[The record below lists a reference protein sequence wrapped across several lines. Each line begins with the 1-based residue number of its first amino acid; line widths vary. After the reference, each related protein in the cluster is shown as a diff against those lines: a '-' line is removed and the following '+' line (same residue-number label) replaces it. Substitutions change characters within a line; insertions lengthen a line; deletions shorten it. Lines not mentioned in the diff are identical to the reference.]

1 MLNFSFAFLATII
14 HIAGAYFRY
23 LPFAEAL
30 DHKGTVKLWRAL
42 LLWSIPGLLINFLV
56 VHTLEIN
63 MATLKLLFFF
73 SWLPYSLITILNIPN
88 RLPQHVF
95 VFGIQ
100 ALFAFMLH
108 ALSGVILTLLYQTVT
123 SQLLPLH
130 LTLWIILFLLIFPWS
145 KQFFSGL
152 LPNEQFIAD
161 TKYSWYIAVLPVLF
175 YLGTIIPITTVT
187 FLPDIT
193 DRLARLSIP
202 LFFFL
207 IYSLV
212 KYSSHEE
219 EQHHRL
225 QMLNKH
231 FRQQL
236 DTLKEQTKLMQENEK
251 AMSVLRHDLRHSYRL
266 IYALLEKEDYE
277 SLQAHIE
284 GQKKK
289 LEQQ

>member
-23 LPFAEAL
+23 LPFAEAI

-42 LLWSIPGLLINFLV
+42 LLWSIPGLLMNFLV

-63 MATLKLLFFF
+63 MATLKLSFFF

-123 SQLLPLH
+123 PHLLPLH

-152 LPNEQFIAD
+152 LPNEQFITG
-161 TKYSWYIAVLPVLF
+161 TKYIWYIAVLPVLF
-175 YLGTIIPITTVT
+175 YLGTIIPITNVT

-219 EQHHRL
+219 EHHHRL

-231 FRQQL
+231 FRRQL